1 MKERTPID
9 PDLKNFF
16 ELQVLKQLFEDNFFA
31 FVDGKPGRLS
41 PVELAERAFNIAHI
55 QGYTDFTAEH
65 RSQLIEALEQI
76 VVTYADICKKWSVL
90 KYKFVDVKFSI
101 LGGWRQ
107 YRIFNDGITGNVL
120 KITAEVRMNSG
131 RTALEMY
138 NEDVV
143 KATVYLIDRMNYNYR
158 TDQLQEWNIQNNLI
172 VWKDLIQ
179 GNGFLNFILTKDRTG
194 VVPMRV
200 VVSTQTR
207 PLIKPLPPPPTPV
220 PWPWPQP
227 GPFPGPT
234 PVPMPHPPGPPV
246 QPGFGPVPGPMPPA
260 PGPNPYPPNPWH
272 GPVPGPWGRDG
283 GKVKE
288 GEDKPAA
295 PREGTSDDS
304 AFNMKPSDEPTSWP
318 APWPDP
324 HYPVPGP
331 APDQPGPQP
340 FPDPYGPPV
349 PGPQPT
355 PIFPPPPMPTPP
367 PAPVPFWPPPPP
379 PPPVI
384 ADCALTRTV
393 VAERTVGG
401 IKKGDV
407 LPAGLTY
414 TVFVE
419 WLLRGTDPLPE
430 DEDPIITLA
439 EQHSYDDVSG
449 QLTCTITSLGTAQPS
464 VIRFYMQPL
473 EVNEDSTIS
482 GVAARDRINLD
493 EPIYLGKRD
502 YEEGQTVYTLPCEE
516 WSTLDNKLPK
526 NPPYVRVK
534 YFAIMSY
541 VSKYTQT
548 DGNVRSNEEYYTP
561 PAPIPPSVQ
570 DYIFSAA
577 VPLID
582 PDTGNK
588 FIPTGDQIA
597 GYSVIEFDEDMLRSS
612 IRVEFPCQR
621 NTAVI
626 AVPEDMLNK
635 IAWFES
641 DGATPLTLPTT
652 AAGRGGRDYTV
663 TINNRA
669 YKVYLWDTKYYGTQ
683 SVILKHQ

>member
-1 MKERTPID
+1 M
-9 PDLKNFF
+9 
-16 ELQVLKQLFEDNFFA
+16 
-31 FVDGKPGRLS
+31 
-41 PVELAERAFNIAHI
+41 
-55 QGYTDFTAEH
+55 
-65 RSQLIEALEQI
+65 
-76 VVTYADICKKWSVL
+76 
-90 KYKFVDVKFSI
+90 
-101 LGGWRQ
+101 
-107 YRIFNDGITGNVL
+107 
-120 KITAEVRMNSG
+120 
-131 RTALEMY
+131 
-138 NEDVV
+138 
-143 KATVYLIDRMNYNYR
+143 
-158 TDQLQEWNIQNNLI
+158 
-172 VWKDLIQ
+172 
-179 GNGFLNFILTKDRTG
+179 
-194 VVPMRV
+194 
-200 VVSTQTR
+200 
-207 PLIKPLPPPPTPV
+207 
-220 PWPWPQP
+220 
-227 GPFPGPT
+227 
-234 PVPMPHPPGPPV
+234 
-246 QPGFGPVPGPMPPA
+246 
-260 PGPNPYPPNPWH
+260 
-272 GPVPGPWGRDG
+272 
-283 GKVKE
+283 
-288 GEDKPAA
+288 
-295 PREGTSDDS
+295 
-304 AFNMKPSDEPTSWP
+304 
-318 APWPDP
+318 
-324 HYPVPGP
+324 
-331 APDQPGPQP
+331 
-340 FPDPYGPPV
+340 
-349 PGPQPT
+349 
-355 PIFPPPPMPTPP
+355 
-367 PAPVPFWPPPPP
+367 
-379 PPPVI
+379 
-384 ADCALTRTV
+384 
-393 VAERTVGG
+393 AERTVGG

-561 PAPIPPSVQ
+561 PAPPLKR

-577 VPLID
+577 VSMTD

-597 GYSVIEFDEDMLRSS
+597 GYSAIEFDEDMLRSS
-612 IRVEFPCQR
+612 IRVEFPCDDS
-621 NTAVI
+621 TMVI
-626 AVPEDMLNK
+626 AVPEDMLDK

-641 DGATPLTLPTT
+641 NGSTPLTLPTT

-669 YKVYLWDTKYYGTQ
+669 YKVYLWDTMYAGSQ
-683 SVILKHQ
+683 SIVLKHQ